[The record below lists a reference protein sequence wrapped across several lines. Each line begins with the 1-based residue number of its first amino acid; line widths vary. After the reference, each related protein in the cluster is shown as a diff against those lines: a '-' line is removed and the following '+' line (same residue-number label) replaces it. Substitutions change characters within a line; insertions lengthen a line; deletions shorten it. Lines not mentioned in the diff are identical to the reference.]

1 MKKIILL
8 LLISFLSYSQEQKD
22 NGYFKVFQTTKSN
35 SEVYQKAK
43 EWTAITF
50 KSAQNV
56 IQLDKEEKI
65 ILKGN
70 LPYTSFSYINNKI
83 SPTSFKGEFMMTVAI
98 REGRYKVDVDFDGS
112 TWAESYPQFKNEW
125 SKLDFLW
132 KNTSKEELLS
142 KSLKQFD
149 VEEKPYGISKKAWAK
164 ARQEMIDNF
173 NNTYKAYL
181 MTKESLDEQIL
192 LIFNSLSGYID
203 KETTE
208 EDW

>member
-1 MKKIILL
+1 MKKIIFL
-8 LLISFLSYSQEQKD
+8 LLIPFLSSSQEQKD

-50 KSAQNV
+50 KSAQDV
-56 IQLDKEEKI
+56 IQLDTEEKI

-70 LPYTSFSYINNKI
+70 LPYTTFSFINNKI
-83 SPTSFKGEFMMTVAI
+83 SPTSFIGEFMMSVAI
-98 REGRYKVDVDFDGS
+98 REGRYKVDVEFDGS
-112 TWAESYPQFKNEW
+112 TWAEGYPQFKNEW
-125 SKLDFLW
+125 SKIDFLW
-132 KNTSKEELLS
+132 KNITKEELLS

-149 VEEKPYGISKKAWAK
+149 MEEKPYGVSKRGWAK

-173 NNTYKAYL
+173 DNTYKAYL
-181 MTKESLDEQIL
+181 MTKESLKKNIE
-192 LIFNSLSGYID
+192 SLFENISTHIN
-203 KETTE
+203 KEETE